1 MLVFMWLKWTFPR
14 IRMDHLMSFSWK
26 VLIPVSLVNILV
38 TGVGIEI
45 FKGMGW

>member
-1 MLVFMWLKWTFPR
+1 MDLPR

-26 VLIPVSLVNILV
+26 VLIPVSLINIVV